1 MKQPLGNRI
10 AGLTLIILSILG
22 MLFSLSGIVAI
33 WILRPNIRDSASE
46 VLVTVDQTLSTSQD
60 AFRLSDE
67 AITVLLLEFDTIQLS
82 FDNFDTTMEG
92 VSGSLNTSANLI
104 GDDLKQ
110 TVIDTQTA
118 LESAASTSVLIDNT
132 LDFLSKIPLL
142 GVDYQPEV
150 PLHISL
156 AQVADNLEKFPT
168 ALETIEGGINKT
180 TDGLGDLQEN
190 LTDLSDQ
197 IQTFGD
203 DLEKAQVI
211 IKKFDDSIEV
221 IQTQVNTLEDRLG
234 LVLSIIS
241 LFISGLLFWTGLS
254 QLIVL
259 NQGFIYLK
267 GDTILVNLSEIQ
279 RK

>member
-1 MKQPLGNRI
+1 
-10 AGLTLIILSILG
+10 
-22 MLFSLSGIVAI
+22 
-33 WILRPNIRDSASE
+33 
-46 VLVTVDQTLSTSQD
+46 
-60 AFRLSDE
+60 
-67 AITVLLLEFDTIQLS
+67 
-82 FDNFDTTMEG
+82 MEG
-92 VSGSLNTSANLI
+92 VSGSLDTSANLI

-110 TVIDTQTA
+110 TVIDTQMA

-156 AQVADNLEKFPT
+156 AQVADNLEKFPS

-180 TDGLGDLQEN
+180 TDGLDDLQLN

-197 IQTFGD
+197 ILTLGD

-221 IQTQVNTLEDRLG
+221 IQIQIITLGDRLG
-234 LVLSIIS
+234 LYMSIIS
-241 LFISGLLFWTGLS
+241 LFLSGLLFWTGLS